1 MRRVCIYHTGCPDG
15 FGAAW
20 AAWQAWGEDALY
32 VARGHDDDLR
42 AGDYAGDFVLFADI
56 APPAHAWADL
66 AEQAGRLVVLDHHV
80 SARER
85 YLADPSLAEQVARN
99 GHHVVFDLGHSGA
112 ALAWQ
117 HLHPDRSL
125 PELLAYVEDQDL
137 WRFALPRSREV
148 NAAISS
154 HLRSFDVW
162 GRLAATPA
170 DALAAEGAPIL
181 RALRMEVDRALAAAH
196 PLRVGALRLEGVN
209 ARTQRAEIG
218 HELAERR
225 AFGTPAGVVYRLT
238 GEQVHVSLYS
248 LADFDVSRIAAGYG
262 GGGHRNAAGFT
273 VTLGEWTERFLSPSE
288 RRPG

>member
-1 MRRVCIYHTGCPDG
+1 MRRVCIYHAGCPDG

-20 AAWQAWGEDALY
+20 AAWQAWGEDARY
-32 VARGHDDDLR
+32 VARGHDDELR
-42 AGDYAGDFVLFADI
+42 AGDYAGDLVLFADI

-85 YLADPSLAEQVARN
+85 YLADPSLAEHVARN
-99 GHHVVFDLGHSGA
+99 GHQVVFDLSHSGA

-117 HLHPDRSL
+117 HLHPDRAL

-137 WRFALPRSREV
+137 WRFALPGSREV
-148 NAAISS
+148 NAALGS

-162 GRLAATPA
+162 GRLAATPVEQ
-170 DALAAEGAPIL
+170 LVAEGRPIL
-181 RALRMEVDRALAAAH
+181 RANRMEVDRALAAAH
-196 PLRVGALRLEGVN
+196 PVRVGGLRLEGVN

-248 LADFDVSRIAAGYG
+248 VADFDVSKVAAGYG

-273 VTLGEWTERFLSPSE
+273 VPLREWAARFLSASE